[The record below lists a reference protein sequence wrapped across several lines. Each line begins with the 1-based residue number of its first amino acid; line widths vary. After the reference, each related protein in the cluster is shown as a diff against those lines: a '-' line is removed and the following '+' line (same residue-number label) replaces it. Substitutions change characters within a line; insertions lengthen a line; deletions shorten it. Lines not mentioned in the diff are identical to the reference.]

1 MILTSD
7 ELKTLEEL
15 TQLYGPSGDENLV
28 KEYLK
33 NKYSELGLKIL
44 EDNLGSIV
52 AIKKSKKSNAK
63 KVLLLAHMDEVG
75 FMVSKIL
82 SNGAINVISIGGH
95 NPQALLSNRV
105 ILKTQKG
112 NFYKGLIN
120 ALPPHLLTQDNR
132 NSVTQISQMVFD
144 FGFTSKEEALEAG
157 VRIGDS
163 LICEGKFEVLNQ
175 GKRLLS
181 KAFDDRLGLAL
192 GLEILKELKD
202 VELDYDLYVG
212 GSVQEEVGCR
222 GANTLSYLVHSD
234 LAIVIDCSPAR
245 DSNGDRSDLGILGE
259 GVLVRVSDGNMI
271 AFRDLISYQIET
283 MERAKVKY
291 QYFIS
296 PGGTDAGNIHKQF
309 DGIKTLTF
317 CLCARNIH
325 TPSTLLDAEDY
336 LNAKKGLIYMLKD
349 LSEGKNYQL

>member
-1 MILTSD
+1 MILTND

-15 TQLYGPSGDENLV
+15 TLLFGPSGDEKIV

-33 NKYSELGLKIL
+33 TKYTELGLTIL
-44 EDNLGSIV
+44 EDKLGSII
-52 AIKKSKKSNAK
+52 ALKKSKNENAK
-63 KVLLLAHMDEVG
+63 KVLLVAHMDEVG

-82 SNGAINVISIGGH
+82 SNGALMVLPLGGH
-95 NPQALLSNRV
+95 NAQALLSNRV
-105 ILKTQKG
+105 ILKTQDGK
-112 NFYKGLIN
+112 FFKGLIN
-120 ALPPHLLTQDNR
+120 ALPPHLMTQANKE
-132 NSVTQISQMVFD
+132 SVTQISQMVFD
-144 FGFTSKEEALEAG
+144 FGFTSKEEALNQG

-163 LICEGKFEVLNQ
+163 IVCEGNFEVLNQ
-175 GKRLLS
+175 GRRLLG

-192 GLEILKELKD
+192 GLEVLKELKD

-222 GANTLSYLVHSD
+222 GALTCSYLVHPD
-234 LAIVIDCSPAR
+234 LAIVVDCSPAR
-245 DSNGDRSDLGILGE
+245 DSSGDKSDLGILGE
-259 GVLVRVSDGNMI
+259 GVLVRVTDGSMI
-271 AFRDLISYQIET
+271 AFRDLIAYQIDA
-283 MERAKVKY
+283 MERAGVKY

-336 LNAKKGLIYMLKD
+336 KNAKKGLVFMLKD
-349 LSEGKNYQL
+349 LSVGKHYSL

>member
-1 MILTSD
+1 MILTN
-7 ELKTLEEL
+7 EEIKTLEEL
-15 TQLYGPSGDENLV
+15 TQLYGPSGDEGLV

-33 NKYSELGLKIL
+33 NKYKELGYETI
-44 EDNLGSIV
+44 EDNLGSII
-52 AIKKSKKSNAK
+52 ALKKSKNPNAK
-63 KVLLLAHMDEVG
+63 KVLVVAHMDEVG

-82 SNGAINVISIGGH
+82 SNGAVMVIPLGGH

-105 ILKTQKG
+105 VLKTQKG
-112 NFYKGLIN
+112 EFFKGLIN
-120 ALPPHLLTQDNR
+120 ALPPHLLGGNNTP
-132 NSVTQISQMVFD
+132 TQIPQMVFD
-144 FGFTSKEEALEAG
+144 LGFTSKDEAMNHG
-157 VRIGDS
+157 IRIGDT
-163 LICEGKFEVLNQ
+163 LVCEGKFEVLND
-175 GKRLLS
+175 GKRLLA

-202 VELDYDLYVG
+202 IELDYDLYVG

-222 GANTLSYLVHSD
+222 GALTSSYLVHPD
-234 LAIVIDCSPAR
+234 LAIVVDCSPAR

-259 GVLVRVSDGNMI
+259 GVLVRVTDGSMI
-271 AFRDLISYQIET
+271 AFRDLIAYQIDC
-283 MERAKVKY
+283 MERAEVKY

-325 TPSTLLDAEDY
+325 TPSTLLDSEDY
-336 LNAKKGLIYMLKD
+336 KNAKKGLVFLLKD
-349 LSEGKNYQL
+349 LSEGNNYKL